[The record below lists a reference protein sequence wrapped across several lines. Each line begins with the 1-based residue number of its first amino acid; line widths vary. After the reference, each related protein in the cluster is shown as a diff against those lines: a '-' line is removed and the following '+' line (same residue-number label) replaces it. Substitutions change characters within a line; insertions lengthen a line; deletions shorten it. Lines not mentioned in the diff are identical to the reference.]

1 MTKEEGR
8 TVLDQVVEIVNA
20 LLNWTPLEYEAWWHG
35 LFDTIFDGN
44 MARFLASL
52 FLVMAFW
59 FGTYKQRLGLGVVC
73 FLCAFL
79 VAYLRTLQLLTG

>member
-1 MTKEEGR
+1 MTKEEG
-8 TVLDQVVEIVNA
+8 TAVLDRVVDTTNA
-20 LLNWTPLEYEAWWHG
+20 LLSWTPLEYEAWWHS

-73 FLCAFL
+73 FFCAFL
-79 VAYLRTLQLLTG
+79 VAYLRTLQLLMG

>member
-1 MTKEEGR
+1 MTKED
-8 TVLDQVVEIVNA
+8 LIAA
-20 LLNWTPLEYEAWWHG
+20 LERVRDFTDSFMNWTSLDYEAWWHG
-35 LFDTIFDGN
+35 LFDTVFDGN

-52 FLVMAFW
+52 FLAMAFW

-79 VAYLRTLQLLTG
+79 FAYLRTLQLLMG

>member
-1 MTKEEGR
+1 MTKEEGTAMLDR
-8 TVLDQVVEIVNA
+8 LVETTNAVLS
-20 LLNWTPLEYEAWWHG
+20 WTSLEYETWWHG
-35 LFDTIFDGN
+35 LFDTLFDGN

-52 FLVMAFW
+52 FLVMAVW

-79 VAYLRTLQLLTG
+79 VAYLRTLQLLMG